1 MFANIFF
8 EEANKYHVFVG
19 LRFHKIKIG
28 WMGCCGWVKK
38 GKVLWMGLT
47 CRSKIG
53 QNLCDNHCLTRKKI
67 LFTCK
72 FHPKHTI
79 FLPSHNTPSILF

>member
-38 GKVLWMGLT
+38 GGCCGWDLPV
-47 CRSKIG
+47 SQEFSQKIFRNPG
-53 QNLCDNHCLTRKKI
+53 TGKKNPGYRGFKSQYRKSYI
-67 LFTCK
+67 
-72 FHPKHTI
+72 
-79 FLPSHNTPSILF
+79 

>member
-38 GKVLWMGLT
+38 GGCCGWDLPVA
-47 CRSKIG
+47 
-53 QNLCDNHCLTRKKI
+53 QI
-67 LFTCK
+67 L
-72 FHPKHTI
+72 H
-79 FLPSHNTPSILF
+79 

>member
-8 EEANKYHVFVG
+8 EEANKYHVFEG

-38 GKVLWMGLT
+38 GGVVGGTYLYMYIF
-47 CRSKIG
+47 SKFELKTF
-53 QNLCDNHCLTRKKI
+53 LC
-67 LFTCK
+67 F
-72 FHPKHTI
+72 PE
-79 FLPSHNTPSILF
+79 SIHQF